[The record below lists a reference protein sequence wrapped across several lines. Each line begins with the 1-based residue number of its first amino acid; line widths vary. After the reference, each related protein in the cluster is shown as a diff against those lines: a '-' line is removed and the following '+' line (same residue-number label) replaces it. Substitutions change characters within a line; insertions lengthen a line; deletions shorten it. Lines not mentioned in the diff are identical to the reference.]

1 VTESIELCSYC
12 QIRPSVRETVNCAI
26 EREYETTVASILKS
40 DMKRRGIVK
49 IRTKVWDSESGVTE
63 KGIVNDR

>member
-1 VTESIELCSYC
+1 MTESIELCSYC

-26 EREYETTVASILKS
+26 EREHETTVANTLKS
-40 DMKRRGIVK
+40 EKRRGIVK